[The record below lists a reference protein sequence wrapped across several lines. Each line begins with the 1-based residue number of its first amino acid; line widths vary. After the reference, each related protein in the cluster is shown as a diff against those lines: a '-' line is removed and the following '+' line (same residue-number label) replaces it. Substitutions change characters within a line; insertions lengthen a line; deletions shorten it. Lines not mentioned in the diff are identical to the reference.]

1 MRSPLRPAQATQAS
15 ASRTGLVA
23 SLSALALLLGAC
35 SSGPDRDNS
44 LGLTKEEYLGLYFEN
59 AVRYV
64 ELGDM
69 DRAIGQA
76 TKALE
81 IDPENERF
89 LLIFARCHLLRGGKD
104 SIQMAIDVFDNMEKP
119 DDFRVQM
126 SWAAA
131 IERKGVI
138 YDETSDALRAGRRS
152 TDAADPIARADELRA
167 EAEGFWQD
175 AKTKFQRSIELRSGE
190 PEAINGLVRTTAL
203 LGEFDESIVW
213 AGELID
219 AVRASQG
226 LVSQQMDAI
235 DLSANRESKLFR
247 DRRSNREL
255 EISARLHIATLERRM
270 GRLAK
275 SSEQF
280 DAISAVD
287 PDFAEA
293 YSLNAQVLYELGE
306 YRKAKE
312 SITRFI
318 QMKARTVKYD
328 DPNVMKA
335 YDLSERCDQA
345 LRSGRG

>member
-1 MRSPLRPAQATQAS
+1 MSPPRVS
-15 ASRTGLVA
+15 APCDAAPRARLVA
-23 SLSALALLLGAC
+23 GLLVAALSLGAC
-35 SSGPDRDNS
+35 SSTSDRDNS
-44 LGLTKEEYLGLYFEN
+44 LGLTTEEYLGLYLEN
-59 AVRYV
+59 AIYYI

-81 IDPENERF
+81 LDPDNERF
-89 LLIFARCHLLRGGKD
+89 LLIFGRCHLFRGEKD
-104 SIQMAIDVFDNMEKP
+104 SIQMAIDVFEGMDKQ

-131 IERKGVI
+131 VERKGVI
-138 YDETSDALRAGRRS
+138 YDETAEALRTGRRS
-152 TDAADPIARADELRA
+152 TDAKDPIARAEELGA
-167 EAEGFWQD
+167 EAVGYWQE
-175 AKTKFQRSIELRSGE
+175 AKARFKRSIELRSGE

-203 LGEFDESIVW
+203 LGEFEESIMW

-255 EISARLHIATLERRM
+255 EISARLHIATLERRL

-280 DAISAVD
+280 EAISALD
-287 PDFAEA
+287 PEFVEA
-293 YSLNAQVLYELGE
+293 YSLNAQVLFELGE

-312 SITRFI
+312 SINRFI